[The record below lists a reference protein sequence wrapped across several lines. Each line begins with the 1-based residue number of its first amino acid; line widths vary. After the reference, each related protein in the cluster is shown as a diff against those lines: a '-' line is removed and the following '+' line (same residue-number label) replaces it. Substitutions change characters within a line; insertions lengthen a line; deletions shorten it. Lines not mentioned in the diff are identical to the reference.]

1 MIFFNL
7 MEKEDLKF
15 SVNNY
20 LNMIYGS
27 IKSEQNHQEKTIINE
42 KAYRS
47 SQLFTTSLFDQIVG
61 KEKEKKD
68 KFDKHMM
75 ELK

>member
-20 LNMIYGS
+20 LNMIYSS
-27 IKSEQNHQEKTIINE
+27 IKSEQTHPKKTIINE

-47 SQLFTTSLFDQIVG
+47 SQLFTTSLFDQIIG
-61 KEKEKKD
+61 KENEKKD
-68 KFDKHMM
+68 KFEKQMVD
-75 ELK
+75 LK